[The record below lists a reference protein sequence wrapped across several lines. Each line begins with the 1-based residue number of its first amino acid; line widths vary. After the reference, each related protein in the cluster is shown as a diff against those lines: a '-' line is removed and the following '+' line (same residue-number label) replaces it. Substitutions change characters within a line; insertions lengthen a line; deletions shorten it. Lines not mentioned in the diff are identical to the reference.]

1 MRKVLVAA
9 ACVLL
14 AAGVPFLAN
23 AAHATGRSDPNNVT
37 VAISGTETFQP
48 NGLKTTYHF
57 PDAPIRVNQ
66 NGFITFVNNTN
77 DFHTIT
83 LVDAAAVPTSF
94 DCGLCDAT
102 NTVFGGGGSGPPNG
116 LQIDNGQI
124 TDAKTEGEDADA
136 LDPHYT
142 YLPEILPIP
151 ASDVLIEDFD
161 TPGTYGTTGP
171 QVGDATLVAP
181 AGFPSPDHQILPS
194 REIQVTAA
202 PGTYHYI
209 CTFHPWM
216 QGTIVVH

>member
-23 AAHATGRSDPNNVT
+23 AAQATGRSDPNNVT
-37 VAISGTETFQP
+37 VPISGTETFQP

-94 DCGLCDAT
+94 DCRLCDAT
-102 NTVFGGGGSGPPNG
+102 NLVFGGGNGPPNG

-124 TDAKTEGEDADA
+124 TDDTNDDADA
-136 LDPHYT
+136 SDPNYT
-142 YLPEILPIP
+142 PGVLPVSPE
-151 ASDVLIEDFD
+151 DVQIEDFD
-161 TPGTYGTTGP
+161 TPGTYGAGGP

-181 AGFPSPDHQILPS
+181 AGFPSPDHQVLPS

-216 QGTIVVH
+216 QGTIVVR